1 MFLTREALEKGNLRS
16 LCPRVDEDGVIVLS
30 LRAQKGIK
38 LHYSRDRFPILT
50 TKDPLAF
57 LWLKHVQ
64 DEDHTGR
71 TRTIA
76 KSRQKFWIVR
86 AGRLY
91 EKVKNSCYR
100 CKLLEKELAKQQMS
114 ALPDHR
120 LAIAP
125 VFHTTS
131 IDLFGPLT
139 IKDMVKKRTT
149 MKVWGFIANCTVT
162 RSIHL
167 DLTESYSTDAILQTL
182 RKLKLLRGCPT
193 EIISDQG
200 SQMRAAAK
208 DLTNDWN
215 WSVVSD

>member
-1 MFLTREALEKGNLRS
+1 
-16 LCPRVDEDGVIVLS
+16 
-30 LRAQKGIK
+30 
-38 LHYSRDRFPILT
+38 
-50 TKDPLAF
+50 
-57 LWLKHVQ
+57 
-64 DEDHTGR
+64 
-71 TRTIA
+71 
-76 KSRQKFWIVR
+76 
-86 AGRLY
+86 
-91 EKVKNSCYR
+91 
-100 CKLLEKELAKQQMS
+100 MS

-149 MKVWGFIANCTVT
+149 IKVWGFIANCTVT

-182 RKLKLLRGCPT
+182 RKFKLLRGCPA

-200 SQMRAAAK
+200 SQMKAAAK
-208 DLTNDWN
+208 DLTNDWD
-215 WSVVSD
+215 WSAVSDWAGSKGIK